1 MFVWYDLF
9 MSKWNSKNRHKFLLQ
24 YHVIFV
30 CKYRKKLFLLK
41 KLSDDIKNLSY
52 EICNKHNIKI
62 KYLET
67 DKDHIHYMIEAEPN
81 ISISKIVNLIKGYTT
96 YHIWRKYPNYLSKY
110 FWKEKTFYT
119 DGYFVSSVG
128 SVSEDNLKKYIENQG

>member
-1 MFVWYDLF
+1 

-67 DKDHIHYMIEAEPN
+67 DKDHIHYMIEAEPS
-81 ISISKIVNLIKGYTT
+81 ISISKIVNLIKSYTT
-96 YHIWRKYPNYLSKY
+96 YHIWRKYPNYLSMY

-119 DGYFVSSVG
+119 DGYFTSSIG
-128 SVSEDNLKKYIENQG
+128 DVSEDNLKKYIENQG